1 MNLDRIV
8 IAILLVASPAVLLGA
23 CGAGIQKNFESSA
36 VMNDRP
42 ILSPPKA
49 YDVPF
54 AMQAPT
60 LDGLLDDGAW
70 ANASW
75 SEHYGDIQG
84 PELSEPRFK
93 TRMKMLW
100 DDSYLYVGVEMQEP
114 DLWATYE
121 ERDLI
126 VYHEHDFEIFID
138 PDGDAREY
146 YEIEVNVLGTI
157 FDLYLYNAY
166 RDGGPAEHGWDCAG
180 LVSAIN
186 HVGTIND
193 PSDRDTGWTLEW
205 AIPFSSLVPP
215 PAIDGDEGPERSR
228 LGRAPLPWTHWRI
241 NFSRVQWHLDV
252 ANGAYVKRPDTPED
266 NWTWTPQWEI
276 NMHVPQHWGFVRFL
290 PSSVVGTN

>member
-1 MNLDRIV
+1 MVR
-8 IAILLVASPAVLLGA
+8 LLYVFCASLACFGCASEAPFQSQAPVPDQKISETPA
-23 CGAGIQKNFESSA
+23 S
-36 VMNDRP
+36 
-42 ILSPPKA
+42 

-54 AMQAPT
+54 VRSPLV
-60 LDGLLDDGAW
+60 LDGKLDDDAW
-70 ANASW
+70 ASAPW
-75 SEHYGDIQG
+75 SELYRDIQG
-84 PELSEPRFK
+84 PALERPRFD

-100 DDSYLYVGVEMQEP
+100 DDTYLYVGVEMEEP

-146 YEIEVNVLGTI
+146 YELEVNVLGTI

-166 RDGGPAEHGWDCAG
+166 RDGGPADHGWDCAG
-180 LVSAIN
+180 LVSAI
-186 HVGTIND
+186 HHEGTIND

-215 PAIDGDEGPERSR
+215 PVLGDAEGPERAR
-228 LGRAPLPWTHWRI
+228 AGRTPEPWNQWRI

-252 ANGAYVKRPDTPED
+252 IDGAYVKRPDTPED

-276 NMHVPQHWGFVRFL
+276 NMHVPQHWGYVRFL
-290 PSSVVGTN
+290 PAGGIVRN

>member
-1 MNLDRIV
+1 MVRSIYVFCASLACSGCASEALFQSEAPVPARD
-8 IAILLVASPAVLLGA
+8 ILETPAS
-23 CGAGIQKNFESSA
+23 
-36 VMNDRP
+36 
-42 ILSPPKA
+42 

-54 AMQAPT
+54 AATPLV
-60 LDGLLDDGAW
+60 LDGKLDDGAW
-70 ANASW
+70 ASAPW
-75 SEHYGDIQG
+75 SGLYRDIQG
-84 PELSEPRFK
+84 PELQRPRFE

-100 DDSYLYVGVEMQEP
+100 DDNYLYVGVEMEEP
-114 DLWATYE
+114 DLWATYD

-138 PDGDAREY
+138 PDGDTREY

-180 LVSAIN
+180 LVSAI
-186 HVGTIND
+186 HADGTIND

-205 AIPFSSLVPP
+205 AIPFASLVPP
-215 PAIDGDEGPERSR
+215 TAVGENEGSERAR
-228 LGRAPLPWTHWRI
+228 AGRPPQPWSMWRI

-252 ANGAYVKRPDTPED
+252 IDGVYVKRPDTPED

-276 NMHVPQHWGFVRFL
+276 NMHVPQHWGYVRFL
-290 PSSVVGTN
+290 PAGTTDRD